1 MPDIEELIRQLR
13 EYVGPFTA
21 MQLMAWAADLI
32 EDLRDTITRMDEDG

>member
-1 MPDIEELIRQLR
+1 MPDIEDLIRQLR

-21 MQLMAWAADLI
+21 MQLMNWAADLI